1 MEKDFIIHKDIENK
15 FSENKRSLLKLEKG
29 SFAGLEILYNDDRKY
44 NYSLKSKAHDFNVLL
59 RIDVKS
65 LDYNKE
71 NIIKDLKEIYNSQK
85 NTLQDFLERHKIIKG
100 KTAVRYPRSEDYDV
114 NHPENKA
121 MEKINKIFSSTNILN
136 KDKLSR
142 NGKHVHINSM
152 TTSSNFNTP
161 KLMVKSKTRNFS
173 DNLSNN
179 ISSPVPVSSNLM
191 TYLKTPIAGIKIPFN
206 SHLILEKKKSIH
218 FHRDENEK
226 STNSQTP
233 ILRAIKKI
241 KTLIAKNPSDPFT
254 GLVSMDIQNNPKIIP
269 SRNKKSY
276 MPNKFI
282 TLCVNDW
289 KAANKGDNTE
299 RKTKEKERH
308 TKSHD
313 IFYNT
318 VNWNLPLVSLVTT
331 GEINNYKK

>member
-1 MEKDFIIHKDIENK
+1 
-15 FSENKRSLLKLEKG
+15 
-29 SFAGLEILYNDDRKY
+29 
-44 NYSLKSKAHDFNVLL
+44 
-59 RIDVKS
+59 
-65 LDYNKE
+65 
-71 NIIKDLKEIYNSQK
+71 
-85 NTLQDFLERHKIIKG
+85 
-100 KTAVRYPRSEDYDV
+100 
-114 NHPENKA
+114 
-121 MEKINKIFSSTNILN
+121 MEKINKIFSSTNINN
-136 KDKLSR
+136 KNQVSR

-161 KLMVKSKTRNFS
+161 MARTKTRNFS

-179 ISSPVPVSSNLM
+179 ISSSVPVSSNLM
-191 TYLKTPIAGIKIPFN
+191 TSSKTPFPGNKILIN
-206 SHLILEKKKSIH
+206 SHMGLPKKKSIF

-226 STNSQTP
+226 STKSQTP

-241 KTLIAKNPSDPFT
+241 KTLIAKNPSDPFI
-254 GLVSMDIQNNPKIIP
+254 GFVSMDIQNNPKLIP

-282 TLCVNDW
+282 TVCVNDW
-289 KAANKGDNTE
+289 KSANKGHNKE

-331 GEINNYKK
+331 SEINNYNK